1 MGAMRLR
8 FSQFVGRAALAVGWL
23 SCSALPVSAKM
34 PAEGRASS
42 RAVVT
47 QSELKDL
54 AWRLSV
60 EAGLDPR
67 LVDALIMVESGY
79 NPRALSSKGAIGMMQ
94 LMPQT
99 ARRLRV
105 DDPYDPEQNVRGGV
119 RELSRLLERYSGN
132 TPLALAAYNAG
143 EGAVAKYGGIPPYG
157 ETRRYVARIMY
168 LYTGRPYS
176 GMYKSRSKVRMV
188 KDNVTGAVVITNTA
202 KPDTA
207 SRTVKLRSQGALGGG
222 FGR

>member
-1 MGAMRLR
+1 M
-8 FSQFVGRAALAVGWL
+8 
-23 SCSALPVSAKM
+23 
-34 PAEGRASS
+34 
-42 RAVVT
+42 T
-47 QSELKDL
+47 QSELKGL

-132 TPLALAAYNAG
+132 TALALAAYNAG

-157 ETRRYVARIMY
+157 ETRRYVSRIMY

-188 KDNVTGAVVITNTA
+188 KDATTGAVVITNTA
-202 KPDTA
+202 KTGSVSSA
-207 SRTVKLRSQGALGGG
+207 VKLRSRGALGGG